1 MNLGTPAAAAPGA
14 STAPAQGEP
23 PVIEVEGLV
32 KTFGRHRALDE
43 LDLTVQAR
51 AVRLVA
57 DPHDSD
63 PVGAEATPA
72 PGTEDPGLAPSDSID
87 TE

>member
-1 MNLGTPAAAAPGA
+1 MSAGQPL
-14 STAPAQGEP
+14 
-23 PVIEVEGLV
+23 LV
-32 KTFGRHRALDE
+32 DLLDWDE